1 MITRDLRCA
10 IANAVAA
17 AGFGRPADPG
27 LRPTGT
33 PGQYA
38 ASVALT
44 LGQDPRETAQSLAAQ
59 LAEEQWIARV
69 EVTGPGYLT
78 ITVTPEALAAVAGNV
93 TSAGPACVTS
103 NALADVTVPAALPG
117 DPLTARHVGR
127 GKSGARRAP
136 DRPSRRRGGRDGR
149 RIRASPERVP
159 ASLTRR
165 RTDSGTGV
173 SRTRSA
179 DPKSEPDAAPQPKE
193 TRTGSSGRPVSPAPA
208 TAVARAVAFAGRDAV
223 TFTLARAI
231 PGKPLRVDPEII
243 ARHVLGNP
251 AYAVRYAH
259 ARAASGV
266 RWAATSSAAVTIG
279 SVGVPLCPPTDPGEL
294 ALLDALSW
302 LPERVA
308 TAARR
313 GRPDEFARYLED
325 LASVTVDIL
334 SSTSHPDCAS
344 PDWAA
349 APGSDRL
356 TLAMAARTGLAAG
369 LGLLGVS
376 APERLL
382 AETCRGAKAVSRVA
396 HPAGPRHGDVLPAD
410 HPPTPPED
418 LNALHPAI
426 WPRGARRVGG
436 VLTLGG
442 IDVRDLATEFGT
454 PALIMD
460 EADVRS
466 RAREYVDAF
475 GEDAQVYYA
484 SKAFCS
490 RAVLRW
496 VTEEGLGVDVCT
508 GGELAV
514 ALSAGVDPA
523 LITLHGN
530 NKLPAEIEQAV
541 AARVGHIVVDSFEEI
556 ARLAYHAE
564 AAGVRP
570 RVLVRVTTGVE
581 AHTHEFMA
589 TAHDDQKFGFSLAS
603 GAADEAVRRVLAL
616 PQITF
621 AGLHSHIGSQ
631 IFDTGGF
638 EVAARRV
645 LELAG
650 RIHLEHGVHVAEL
663 DLGGG
668 FGIAYVPEDDAPEVK
683 TLASGLRAIVAS
695 QCLAFGIPVPR
706 LTIEPGRGIIGP
718 STVTLYEVG
727 TIKDVDGIRTYVS
740 VDGGMSDN
748 IRTALYDA
756 SYTCVLASRS
766 SAAPPMLSRVVGRHC
781 ESGDIVVRHCYLP
794 SDLAPGDLLAVA
806 ATGAY
811 CRSLASNYNHL
822 PRPGVVAV
830 AGGAAREIVRRETLE
845 DLLRL
850 DVG

>member
-1 MITRDLRCA
+1 
-10 IANAVAA
+10 
-17 AGFGRPADPG
+17 
-27 LRPTGT
+27 
-33 PGQYA
+33 
-38 ASVALT
+38 
-44 LGQDPRETAQSLAAQ
+44 
-59 LAEEQWIARV
+59 
-69 EVTGPGYLT
+69 
-78 ITVTPEALAAVAGNV
+78 
-93 TSAGPACVTS
+93 
-103 NALADVTVPAALPG
+103 
-117 DPLTARHVGR
+117 
-127 GKSGARRAP
+127 
-136 DRPSRRRGGRDGR
+136 
-149 RIRASPERVP
+149 
-159 ASLTRR
+159 
-165 RTDSGTGV
+165 
-173 SRTRSA
+173 
-179 DPKSEPDAAPQPKE
+179 
-193 TRTGSSGRPVSPAPA
+193 
-208 TAVARAVAFAGRDAV
+208 
-223 TFTLARAI
+223 
-231 PGKPLRVDPEII
+231 
-243 ARHVLGNP
+243 
-251 AYAVRYAH
+251 
-259 ARAASGV
+259 
-266 RWAATSSAAVTIG
+266 
-279 SVGVPLCPPTDPGEL
+279 
-294 ALLDALSW
+294 
-302 LPERVA
+302 
-308 TAARR
+308 
-313 GRPDEFARYLED
+313 
-325 LASVTVDIL
+325 
-334 SSTSHPDCAS
+334 
-344 PDWAA
+344 
-349 APGSDRL
+349 
-356 TLAMAARTGLAAG
+356 
-369 LGLLGVS
+369 
-376 APERLL
+376 
-382 AETCRGAKAVSRVA
+382 VSRVA

-410 HPPTPPED
+410 RPPAPPAD
-418 LNALHPAI
+418 LNALHPRI
-426 WPRGARRVGG
+426 WPRGAHRVGG

-442 IDVRDLATEFGT
+442 IDVRDLAAEYGT
-454 PALIMD
+454 PAFIMD

-475 GEDAQVYYA
+475 GADAQVYYG

-496 VTEEGLGVDVCT
+496 VTQEGLGVDVCS

-541 AARVGHIVVDSFEEI
+541 AAGVGHIVVDSFEEI

-564 AAGVRP
+564 ALGKRA
-570 RVLVRVTTGVE
+570 RVLVRVTTGVD
-581 AHTHEFMA
+581 AHTHQFMA

-616 PQITF
+616 PALDF

-650 RIHLEHGVHVAEL
+650 RVHLEHGVHVDEL

-668 FGIAYVPEDDAPEVK
+668 FGIAYVPTDDAPEVK
-683 TLASGLRAIVAS
+683 TLAAGLRAIVAS
-695 QCLAFGIPVPR
+695 QSLALGIPAPR

-766 SAAPPMLSRVVGRHC
+766 SAATPMLSRVVGRHC
-781 ESGDIVVRHCYLP
+781 ESGDIVVRDCYLP

-830 AGGAAREIVRRETLE
+830 ADGAAREIVRRETLD